1 MFEAVVAARF
11 SVQASNSASCDFC
24 RKVQR
29 CSGNRGCLWCF
40 EPAAVFRVFTLYPQL
55 DRWQT
60 FQTWQTLLIGTVEVA
75 VQNTLGTQDQSS
87 PAHPT
92 DVLRDSMGFHGIPSI
107 CQRMSMNLRCCPNW
121 QGTRGTRPTCK
132 TFATD
137 FRTVKVRVCHAHAH
151 ARSISFMCLH
161 LFHECSVSC
170 VQMLQTVKHLPRRT
184 SQNCGSLWPISRSRA
199 SPGNGRNF
207 GHFVK
212 QSPCY
217 RHLTKSYL
225 FLGKNNDAES
235 RSWHAGCTREWH
247 YKRVENQYFHPP
259 RSIVFHLFLKSKMHG
274 YTFIEDSVPCRKAF
288 RHDLGMTSWIQRL
301 QWIQW

>member
-1 MFEAVVAARF
+1 MFVVF
-11 SVQASNSASCDFC
+11 WASCCLQSLHSVPTVGPVANVPNVANTFDWNSRGRSAKHTGHTGSEFA
-24 RKVQR
+24 
-29 CSGNRGCLWCF
+29 CSPNWC
-40 EPAAVFRVFTLYPQL
+40 
-55 DRWQT
+55 
-60 FQTWQTLLIGTVEVA
+60 
-75 VQNTLGTQDQSS
+75 SS
-87 PAHPT
+87 
-92 DVLRDSMGFHGIPSI
+92 GFHGIPSI

-137 FRTVKVRVCHAHAH
+137 FRTVKVRVCHANAH